1 MICLCAL
8 NRATKWLA
16 EENPT
21 FYPIPSTAADFA
33 GFDLRLGGDIIVM
46 PALKK
51 AQGRDALILRL
62 QNNTPN
68 AVDSYVQLNGRYLP
82 LHFGKYEVKTVI
94 YEEGTL
100 IESAEMVI

>member
-1 MICLCAL
+1 
-8 NRATKWLA
+8 
-16 EENPT
+16 
-21 FYPIPSTAADFA
+21 
-33 GFDLRLGGDIIVM
+33 M

-68 AVDSYVQLNGRYLP
+68 AVDSYVQLNGQYLP

-100 IESAEMVI
+100 TESAEMVI